1 MTSLLFPSLV
11 FLAAHLA
18 LIAVAVVI
26 IVCELSQAKKQE
38 AAVPGRLRGRVKS
51 SRS

>member
-26 IVCELSQAKKQE
+26 I
-38 AAVPGRLRGRVKS
+38 AAS
-51 SRS
+51 

>member
-1 MTSLLFPSLV
+1 MTSLLVPSLV

-26 IVCELSQAKKQE
+26 T
-38 AAVPGRLRGRVKS
+38 AAN
-51 SRS
+51 

>member
-11 FLAAHLA
+11 FLAAHLV

-26 IVCELSQAKKQE
+26 I
-38 AAVPGRLRGRVKS
+38 AAN
-51 SRS
+51 

>member
-18 LIAVAVVI
+18 LIGVAVVI
-26 IVCELSQAKKQE
+26 I
-38 AAVPGRLRGRVKS
+38 AAN
-51 SRS
+51 